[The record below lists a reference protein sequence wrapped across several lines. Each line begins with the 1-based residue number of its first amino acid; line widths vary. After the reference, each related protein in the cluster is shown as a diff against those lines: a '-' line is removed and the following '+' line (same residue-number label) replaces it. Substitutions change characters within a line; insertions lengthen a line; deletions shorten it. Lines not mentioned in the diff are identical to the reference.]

1 MTTILDLGALRDAP
15 VNTEFFPYCEVDCF
29 IKKDVLSDVLQDFP
43 KIEMRGSIPSNRLNY
58 GTYFQRFLD
67 ELNQNELRTVISEKF
82 SIDLSNSHPMLTVRG
97 RTDLKDGKIHTDTP
111 SKMVTLLLYLN
122 EDWSEETGNLRLLRD
137 NSSLENYF
145 HEVKPTAGKLL
156 VFKVTDNCW
165 HGHYPFVGKRQ
176 TIQMNY
182 VTSQQVVERE
192 TKRHSRS
199 FTFKKIARL
208 LGMD

>member
-1 MTTILDLGALRDAP
+1 MTTILDLDALRDAP

-43 KIEMRGSIPSNRLNY
+43 KIDFRGSIPSHRLNY
-58 GTYFQRFLD
+58 GVQFQRFLD
-67 ELNQNELRTVISEKF
+67 ELNQGELRSVVSEKF
-82 SIDLSNSHPMLTVRG
+82 AIDLDNSHPMLTVRG

-111 SKMVTLLLYLN
+111 SKLVTLLLYLN
-122 EDWSEETGNLRLLRD
+122 EEWTEQTGNLRLLRD
-137 NSSLENYF
+137 NSSLDNYF
-145 HEVKPTAGKLL
+145 HEVTPTAGKLL

-165 HGHYPFVGKRQ
+165 HGHYPFIGKRQ

-182 VTSQQVVERE
+182 VTSKEVVEKE

-199 FTFKKIARL
+199 FTFKKITRL
-208 LGMD
+208 IGMD